1 MHLPE
6 ISLEKLGFLPIVSET
21 FFLLFLILV
30 GVVDVVSAA
39 VALSSLVLLEVVV
52 EEYGAGIW
60 CRNMVLEYGVDA
72 TLRMLLFLVV
82 LVELV
87 LLLLELVLVLILV
100 LLLVLL
106 LVLVPLL
113 ELVNR

>member
-1 MHLPE
+1 M
-6 ISLEKLGFLPIVSET
+6 PIVSET

-82 LVELV
+82 L
-87 LLLLELVLVLILV
+87 LLLELVLVLILV